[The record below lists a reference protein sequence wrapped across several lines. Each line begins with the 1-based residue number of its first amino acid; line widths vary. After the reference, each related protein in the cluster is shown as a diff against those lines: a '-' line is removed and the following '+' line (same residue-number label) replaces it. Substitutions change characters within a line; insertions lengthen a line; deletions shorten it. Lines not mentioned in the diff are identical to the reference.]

1 MRSAKEHRE
10 PKAASSQADD
20 CNAAV
25 HHTVSSVEFG
35 KPMCRSF
42 SAGWA
47 PGVFLARCQFGDRGL
62 RGAWPGSLGCTNLQ
76 GYLTTETGGSVHLP
90 SQRAACSAFA
100 PISIWVKGLIEKHLR
115 SQAAWSTAKQSAGA
129 RRASATAARWGSGPI
144 NSGPG
149 QLGFSG
155 WCPGGPHSGA
165 SAPIVSD
172 SPLDSTAFRPV
183 LRLCWSSVHGCA
195 LTVRLQPAACNSGA
209 SPQAIKNNCRSRQV

>member
-1 MRSAKEHRE
+1 M
-10 PKAASSQADD
+10 P
-20 CNAAV
+20 V
-25 HHTVSSVEFG
+25 WG
-35 KPMCRSF
+35 P
-42 SAGWA
+42 
-47 PGVFLARCQFGDRGL
+47 
-62 RGAWPGSLGCTNLQ
+62 WPGSLGCTNLQ
-76 GYLTTETGGSVHLP
+76 GYLTPEPDGSVHVP
-90 SQRAACSAFA
+90 SQRAACSVFA

-172 SPLDSTAFRPV
+172 SPLRSTARFSSSHLPVVGHDSTAFRPV
-183 LRLCWSSVHGCA
+183 LRLCWCSVHGCA